1 MARTCDRLI
10 VERTVD
16 GWYWSYQRSNGRRIA
31 QSTSPTTTVARAVGQ
46 ARHTT
51 GLVAA
56 DLQHLETVAGEIVVY
71 AIPGRA

>member
-31 QSTSPTTTVARAVGQ
+31 QSTCPTTTVARAVGQ

-51 GLVAA
+51 GLHPFELHRIEAGT
-56 DLQHLETVAGEIVVY
+56 ETVVY
-71 AIPGRA
+71 AIPGRT